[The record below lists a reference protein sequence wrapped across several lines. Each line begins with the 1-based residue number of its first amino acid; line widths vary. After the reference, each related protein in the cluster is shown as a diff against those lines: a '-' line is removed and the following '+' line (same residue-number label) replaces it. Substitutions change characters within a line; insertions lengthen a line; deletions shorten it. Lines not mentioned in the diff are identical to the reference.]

1 MRKVLLALLFGVITA
16 NLYAQRATDVYRAVY
31 QYEYIK
37 DSINSRV
44 VNDIVHLELYHNKS
58 FCYSKYTW
66 ELDSLMATPN
76 GERLFEELLTASLRR
91 DGPLA
96 GTYPHKRSTFMI
108 SKDRDNRKIIVND
121 CLNDEYYEYIDSME
135 EFVWS
140 ISDTTRIING
150 KSAIK
155 AETTYHGRN
164 WEVWFCPELPWSDG
178 PWKFCGLPGLIVEA
192 MDKDKLF
199 VFRLTN
205 LFPCNTPIKNWSSDV
220 VYIERKAFLKKR
232 YKSLKNSGVRYNL
245 EIGTGVSSKK
255 DTRYII
261 GIEPDFEH

>member
-1 MRKVLLALLFGVITA
+1 MRKVLLALLLVITIT
-16 NLYAQRATDVYRAVY
+16 NLYAQRANNVYRAVY

-37 DSINSRV
+37 DSINSRTV
-44 VNDIVHLELYHNKS
+44 QDIIHLELSHNKS

-76 GERLFEELLTASLRR
+76 GEKLFEELLTASLRR

-108 SKDRDNRKIIVND
+108 SKDRENKKIVVND
-121 CLNDEYYEYIDSME
+121 CLNDEFYEYTDPIE
-135 EFVWS
+135 ELVWS

-150 KSAIK
+150 RSVIK
-155 AETTYHGRN
+155 AETIYHGRT

-199 VFRLTN
+199 VFRLISI
-205 LFPCNTPIKNWSSDV
+205 LPCDSPVKNWSYDV
-220 VYIERKAFLKKR
+220 VHIERKAFLKKR
-232 YKSLKNSGVRYNL
+232 YKSLKNSEVRYNI
-245 EIGTGVSSKK
+245 EIGTGVSAKK